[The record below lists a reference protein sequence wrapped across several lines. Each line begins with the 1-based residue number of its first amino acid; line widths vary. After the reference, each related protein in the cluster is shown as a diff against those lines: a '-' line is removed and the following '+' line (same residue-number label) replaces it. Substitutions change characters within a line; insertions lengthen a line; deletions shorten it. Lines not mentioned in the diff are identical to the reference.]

1 MKQRQ
6 VLLTCIVL
14 ILSLALTVTG
24 CSSGR
29 QPAVQEEE
37 QAIRIAVAGPMA
49 FIQGEHH
56 WLGAEMAAEEINGAG
71 GIKVGDQNYKI
82 ELIKVDTNELLS
94 VSDAAT
100 AVERAITEQK
110 ADFITG
116 SIRTEAALAMQDVA
130 MDYRKIFMVAG
141 ASHVGLAEKVAEDYD
156 RYKYWFRV
164 SPINAN
170 LLAKTTLILV
180 QDVAAKI
187 RQELNI
193 ETPKVAIVFE
203 KAQAGDVLAEV
214 AQQVLPTMG
223 MEVVGVW
230 RPSPTATD
238 LTAELTAIK
247 DSGAHIIYTYFSAAA
262 GVPYA
267 KQWGELQIPAAS
279 VGINVE
285 AQAQGFMEAT
295 DGKGNYEYTLNT
307 YAAVEI
313 TEKTIPFYETFL
325 EKNGQFP
332 TYNAGGTYDSIYLL
346 KDAIERAGSLDPDA
360 IVAELEKTD
369 THTTGGRFVFD
380 ENHDVVW
387 GPGYVTAVG
396 TQWQDGKLVCVW
408 PNGWEGVTYPGTVDY
423 QLPPWVVEAYK

>member
-56 WLGAEMAAEEINGAG
+56 WLGAEMVAEEINGAG

>member
-1 MKQRQ
+1 MAI
-6 VLLTCIVL
+6 VLLV
-14 ILSLALTVTG
+14 AFTVTG
-24 CSSGR
+24 CSSGSGP
-29 QPAVQEEE
+29 QPAAEENVV
-37 QAIRIAVAGPMA
+37 RIAVAGPMA
-49 FIQGEHH
+49 FIHGEHH
-56 WLGAEMAAEEINGAG
+56 WYGAEMAAEEINGAG
-71 GIKVGDQNYKI
+71 GIKVGDKNYKI

-110 ADFITG
+110 ADFLTG

-130 MDYRKIFMVAG
+130 MDYKKIFLVAG

-170 LLAKTTLILV
+170 LLAKTPLILV

-307 YAAVEI
+307 YAPVEI
-313 TEKTIPFYETFL
+313 TEKTLPFYEKFV

-346 KDAIERAGSLDPDA
+346 KEAIERAGTLDADA

-380 ENHDVVW
+380 ENHDVIW

-396 TQWQDGKLVCVW
+396 TQWQDGELVCVW
-408 PNGWEGVTYPGTVDY
+408 PNGREGGTYPG
-423 QLPPWVVEAYK
+423 

>member
-1 MKQRQ
+1 MRKKRVFLIWMAI
-6 VLLTCIVL
+6 VLLV
-14 ILSLALTVTG
+14 AFTVTG
-24 CSSGR
+24 CSSGSGP
-29 QPAVQEEE
+29 QPAAEENVV
-37 QAIRIAVAGPMA
+37 RIAVAGPMA
-49 FIQGEHH
+49 FIHGEHH
-56 WLGAEMAAEEINGAG
+56 WYGAEMAAEEINGAG
-71 GIKVGDQNYKI
+71 GIKVGDKSYQI

-110 ADFITG
+110 ADFLTG

-130 MDYRKIFMVAG
+130 MDYKKIFLVAG

-307 YAAVEI
+307 YAPVEI
-313 TEKTIPFYETFL
+313 TEKTLPFYEKFV

-346 KDAIERAGSLDPDA
+346 KEAIERAGTLDTDA

-380 ENHDVVW
+380 ENHDVIW